1 MNTIS
6 IILEYIYQFIEVIIW
21 YRLMVHELDPKY
33 KKRYYILAAL
43 SIYII
48 ILTKDFIFSFD
59 VLGAYRVYGSIFIAI
74 YMLALNFLLFKNTRS
89 QKFIWWGVYYIG
101 IFLVE
106 LLTIGFILYVLRI
119 SMTDIVTNENISL
132 WASFGNKVLTLLLF
146 ELFIRRR
153 KSKLEIK
160 SIAFKN
166 IFILVAFNVILILAA
181 VAVFTNVGNTE
192 VNLYSAIQYILG
204 AIFLTA
210 LLSFTL
216 IFKIEKESKK
226 EIETKLKLQ
235 QIELELKQNK
245 DIINITDNLRK
256 LRHDMNNH
264 IGLIKTL
271 IYEQK
276 YDELREYVD
285 DLYQDVAVANEY
297 IVLENKTLSILLNSK
312 REKAKEL
319 EVDFQSFVAASEIN
333 MPEKDICVLFGNILD
348 NAIEAASKAVNSKF
362 VNMTIQKT
370 ESGCI
375 IQCENS
381 IGEKPIIKKGKF
393 LTSKTDKNLHG
404 IGTENIIDVV
414 HKYNGKINFNF
425 DEEVFNIRIVMPT

>member
-1 MNTIS
+1 
-6 IILEYIYQFIEVIIW
+6 
-21 YRLMVHELDPKY
+21 MVHELDPKY
-33 KKRYYILAAL
+33 RKRYYILAAL
-43 SIYII
+43 SIYVI

-59 VLGAYRVYGSIFIAI
+59 PMGAYRVYGSVFIAI
-74 YMLALNFLLFKNTRS
+74 YMLILNFLLFKNTLS
-89 QKFIWWGVYYIG
+89 QKFVWWGVYYIG
-101 IFLVE
+101 IFIVE
-106 LLTIGFILYVLRI
+106 LLTIGFLIFVLRL
-119 SMTDIVTNENISL
+119 SMTDILTNKNISL
-132 WASFGNKVLTLLLF
+132 WASLGNKVFTLLLF

-153 KSKLEIK
+153 KSKFEIK
-160 SIAFKN
+160 TAAFKN
-166 IFILVAFNVILILAA
+166 IFILIIFNVILVLGG

-192 VNLYSAIQYILG
+192 IDQYSVIQYILG

-210 LLSFTL
+210 LLSFSL

-226 EIETKLKLQ
+226 EIETRLKLQ

-245 DIINITDNLRK
+245 DIISITDNLRK

-271 IYEQK
+271 IYERK

-297 IVLENKTLSILLNSK
+297 IVLENKTLSVLLNSK
-312 REKAKEL
+312 RERAKEL
-319 EVDFQSFVAASEIN
+319 EVDFQSFVTATDIN
-333 MPEKDICVLFGNILD
+333 IPEKDICVLFGNILD

-362 VNMTIQKT
+362 VNMSIQKT

-381 IGEKPIIKKGKF
+381 IGEKPVVKKGKF
-393 LTSKTDKNLHG
+393 MTSKADKNLHG

-414 HKYNGKINFNF
+414 HKYNGKINFDF
-425 DEEVFNIRIVMPT
+425 DEEVFNIRIVMPS

>member
-1 MNTIS
+1 MI
-6 IILEYIYQFIEVIIW
+6 
-21 YRLMVHELDPKY
+21 HELDPKY
-33 KKRYYILAAL
+33 KKMYYILAAL

-48 ILTKDFIFSFD
+48 ILTKDFLFSFEH
-59 VLGAYRVYGSIFIAI
+59 LGAYRVYGSIFIAI
-74 YMLALNFLLFKNTRS
+74 YMLVLNHLLFKSARA
-89 QKFIWWGVYYIG
+89 QKFVWWGVYYIG
-101 IFLVE
+101 IFIVE
-106 LLTIGFILYVLRI
+106 LLTIGVLVFVLRI
-119 SMTDIVTNENISL
+119 SMTEIITNKTISL
-132 WASFGNKVLTLLLF
+132 WASLGNKILTLLLF

-153 KSKLEIK
+153 KSKFEIK
-160 SIAFKN
+160 TATFNN
-166 IFILVAFNVILILAA
+166 IFILIAFNVILIFGG
-181 VAVFTNVGNTE
+181 VAVFTNVYNTE
-192 VNLYSAIQYILG
+192 IDLYTVIQYILV
-204 AIFLTA
+204 AILLTT
-210 LLSFTL
+210 LVTFSL

-226 EIETKLKLQ
+226 EIETRLKLQ

-264 IGLIKTL
+264 IGLIKSL
-271 IYEQK
+271 IYDQK

-297 IVLENKTLSILLNSK
+297 IVLENKVLSVLLNSK

-319 EVDFQSFVAASEIN
+319 EVDFQSFVAASDIN
-333 MPEKDICVLFGNILD
+333 IPEKDICVLFGNILD

-362 VNMTIQKT
+362 VTMSIQKT

-381 IGEKPIIKKGKF
+381 IGEKPLIKKGKF
-393 LTSKTDKNLHG
+393 LTSKSDKNLHG

-414 HKYNGKINFNF
+414 NKYNGKIKFDF
-425 DEEVFNIRIVMPT
+425 DEEVFSIRIVMPT

>member
-1 MNTIS
+1 M
-6 IILEYIYQFIEVIIW
+6 L
-21 YRLMVHELDPKY
+21 
-33 KKRYYILAAL
+33 
-43 SIYII
+43 
-48 ILTKDFIFSFD
+48 
-59 VLGAYRVYGSIFIAI
+59 VLN
-74 YMLALNFLLFKNTRS
+74 LLLFKNTLS
-89 QKFIWWGVYYIG
+89 QKFVWWGVYYIG
-101 IFLVE
+101 IFIVE
-106 LLTIGFILYVLRI
+106 LLTIGILIFVLRL
-119 SMTDIVTNENISL
+119 SMTDILTNKNISL
-132 WASFGNKVLTLLLF
+132 WASVGNKVFTLLLF
-146 ELFIRRR
+146 ELFVRRR
-153 KSKLEIK
+153 KSKFEIK
-160 SIAFKN
+160 TAAFKN
-166 IFILVAFNVILILAA
+166 IFILIIFNVILILGG

-192 VNLYSAIQYILG
+192 INQYSVIQYTLG

-226 EIETKLKLQ
+226 EIETRLKLQ

-245 DIINITDNLRK
+245 DIISITDNLRK

-276 YDELREYVD
+276 YDDLREYVD

-297 IVLENKTLSILLNSK
+297 IVLENKTLSVLLNSK

-319 EVDFQSFVAASEIN
+319 EVDFQSFVTASDIN
-333 MPEKDICVLFGNILD
+333 IPEKDICVLFGNILD

-362 VNMTIQKT
+362 VNISIQKT

-381 IGEKPIIKKGKF
+381 ISEKPVVKKGKF
-393 LTSKTDKNLHG
+393 MTSKADKNLHG

-414 HKYNGKINFNF
+414 HKYNGKINFDF
-425 DEEVFNIRIVMPT
+425 DEEVFNLRIVMPT